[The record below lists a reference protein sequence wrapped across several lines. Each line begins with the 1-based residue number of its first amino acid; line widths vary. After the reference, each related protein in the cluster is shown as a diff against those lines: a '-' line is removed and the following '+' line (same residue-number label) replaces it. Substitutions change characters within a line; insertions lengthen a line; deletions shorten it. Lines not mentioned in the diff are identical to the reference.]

1 MLDPKKSG
9 SQIESHIL
17 VQREQRLPWTICL
30 NGLGPEEFMST
41 VLIDISEKGCQTPRV
56 YKNKSLKFLIKGA
69 MEQRLHVPQISPQTG
84 RTATDVNFYTLA
96 SCFTCLACL
105 YYHHVII
112 SMI

>member
-69 MEQRLHVPQISPQTG
+69 MEQRLHVPRFPRKLGGQLPMSIFTCWL
-84 RTATDVNFYTLA
+84 LA
-96 SCFTCLACL
+96 SRAWLAS
-105 YYHHVII
+105 II
-112 SMI
+112 IT